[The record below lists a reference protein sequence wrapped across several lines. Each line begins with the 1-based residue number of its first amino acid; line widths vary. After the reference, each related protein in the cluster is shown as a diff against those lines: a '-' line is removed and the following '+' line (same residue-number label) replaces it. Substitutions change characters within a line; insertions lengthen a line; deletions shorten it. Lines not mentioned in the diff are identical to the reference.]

1 VASPTEPVGLHR
13 WHLRRLQGAAL
24 DLLCLESKHKT
35 SPVTADV
42 EESRWA
48 DTRVPIRGH
57 EISR

>member
-1 VASPTEPVGLHR
+1 MYLARGM
-13 WHLRRLQGAAL
+13 
-24 DLLCLESKHKT
+24 
-35 SPVTADV
+35 TADV